1 VAHVYAP
8 PQARWISARPACY
21 ALEAP
26 SLRPT
31 GLERLVLPA
40 FPPHHLPRLLCPH
53 VQAAQRPYR
62 CGVGP
67 PSPRQGERGT
77 RCRELEVMRYE
88 NTTPPSSDPLG
99 HKRPRSQ
106 RWRTG
111 KKPGGQSGHAGETL
125 HLESTPDE
133 IGEDELCGLSECG
146 RPIDG
151 VSWLTIEWS
160 DDTEDRI
167 GFCCDAHLW
176 IAEEWAR
183 EMMEENARREAQED
197 K

>member
-1 VAHVYAP
+1 MSTTKGRIAEVEAENA
-8 PQARWISARPACY
+8 ARRAANA
-21 ALEAP
+21 ALRAQ
-26 SLRPT
+26 
-31 GLERLVLPA
+31 
-40 FPPHHLPRLLCPH
+40 
-53 VQAAQRPYR
+53 VQALLGRI
-62 CGVGP
+62 
-67 PSPRQGERGT
+67 E
-77 RCRELEVMRYE
+77 EVKARLAKDSH
-88 NTTPPSSDPLG
+88 NSRKPPSSDPLG

-133 IGEDELCGLSECG
+133 IDEDELCGLSECG
-146 RPIDG
+146 LPIDG